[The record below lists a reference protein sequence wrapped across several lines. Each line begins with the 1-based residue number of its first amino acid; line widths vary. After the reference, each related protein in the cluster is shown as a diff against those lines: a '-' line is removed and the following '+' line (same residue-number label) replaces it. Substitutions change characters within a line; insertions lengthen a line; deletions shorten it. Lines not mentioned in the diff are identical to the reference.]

1 MRATE
6 RTERTRVE
14 APEDL
19 VVPEE
24 EELEEEEEEEE
35 GVEEGLE
42 VGLEVG
48 KPVEVVMRC
57 PEVAGPTV
65 GLTEEEEDEV
75 ES

>member
-24 EELEEEEEEEE
+24 EELEEESFIICNFLR
-35 GVEEGLE
+35 V
-42 VGLEVG
+42 
-48 KPVEVVMRC
+48 
-57 PEVAGPTV
+57 T
-65 GLTEEEEDEV
+65 
-75 ES
+75 S